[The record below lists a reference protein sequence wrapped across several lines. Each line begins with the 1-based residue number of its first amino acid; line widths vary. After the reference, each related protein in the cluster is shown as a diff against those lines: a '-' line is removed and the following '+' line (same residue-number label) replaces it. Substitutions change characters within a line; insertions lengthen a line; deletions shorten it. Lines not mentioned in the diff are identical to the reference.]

1 MNSATTFRSLRVAT
15 SRVAKNATT
24 AKSHPQPGADINRK
38 AAIAQRAQVDQ
49 RPLAIA
55 TSASRTIMNVPTRM
69 MAVHTVAEIR
79 ILRGQPQASPKSSQ
93 SPN

>member
-15 SRVAKNATT
+15 SQPQRV
-24 AKSHPQPGADINRK
+24 HPQPGADINRK